1 MRVVIAGGGIG
12 GLALAQGLKRAGIEV
27 LVAERDVDLTAT
39 GGYRLHLRATALQA
53 LRVLLPPSL
62 VERLYAA
69 SAADHHGIAVRDH
82 RARLLVHAAPPAP
95 AGPGRPPDPAL
106 DVDRITLRLVL
117 ADGLDDVLRLGTTVV
132 AHTADA
138 HGVTVRLRQAIRPT
152 EHIESEVRCDLLVA
166 ADGAR
171 STVAAQLAGGP
182 TATPT
187 GFSGIAGWTSVDAL
201 SDKAREVLA
210 TGSLLAVGPG
220 GAGLYASW
228 HDPARDS
235 PLHPHHRQDNA
246 DGALGAGG
254 VSPIARVIWGVIALE
269 TALPTGLGADL
280 RSRPPE
286 QVLAIAVAALRERG
300 WTQPLRSLVERADP
314 ATVGAFSFLAAD
326 PDHIAPWPAS
336 RATALGD
343 AAHAVPPTGGR
354 GAATAVEDA
363 ADLCA
368 TLQQA
373 AAGEV
378 TAVMAVHDYEQQL
391 RARGAAAVRESL
403 QPLGWIKGT
412 ATPAGAVAARLAL
425 PVASAAASGVRKLRR
440 R

>member
-39 GGYRLHLRATALQA
+39 GGYRLHLRAPALQA

-69 SAADHHGIAVRDH
+69 SAADRYGIAVRDH
-82 RARLLVHAAPPAP
+82 RARLLVRAAPPAS
-95 AGPGRPPDPAL
+95 AGPGRPPSPEL
-106 DVDRITLRLVL
+106 DVDRVTLRLLL
-117 ADGLDDVLRLGTTVV
+117 ADGLGDELQLGTTVE

-138 HGVTVRLRQAIRPT
+138 DGVTVRLRQATHPT
-152 EHIESEVRCDLLVA
+152 EHNESAVRCDVLVA

-187 GFSGIAGWTSVDAL
+187 GFAGIAGWTSADAL
-201 SDKAREVLA
+201 QGTARQVLA
-210 TGSLLAVGPG
+210 TSSVLAVGPG
-220 GAGLYASW
+220 GAGLYASR

-235 PLHPHHRQDNA
+235 PLHPRHRQDNPAGAPGA
-246 DGALGAGG
+246 DG
-254 VSPIARVIWGVIALE
+254 VPPEARVIWGMIALE
-269 TALPTGLGADL
+269 TALPTGLSADP

-300 WTQPLRSLVERADP
+300 WTPPLRSLVERADP
-314 ATVGAFSFLAAD
+314 ETVGAFSFLAAD
-326 PDHIAPWPAS
+326 PNHIAPWPAS

-354 GAATAVEDA
+354 GAATAIEDA

-373 AAGEV
+373 ATGEV
-378 TAVMAVHDYEQQL
+378 TAVMAVHGYEQQL
-391 RARGAAAVRESL
+391 RARGAAAVRES
-403 QPLGWIKGT
+403 
-412 ATPAGAVAARLAL
+412 
-425 PVASAAASGVRKLRR
+425 AASRVCRSARISVAVP
-440 R
+440 